1 MSQEATLGNKGV
13 YEIMHENLILRA
25 GDWVEIQSPSAIAQ
39 TLDENGSLDG
49 LPFMPEMAALCGQR
63 FQVVRQAEKTCFEV
77 RHGSYTTREFLKNDV
92 FMLRGL
98 RCTGA
103 NHDGCQR
110 LCAIFWK
117 RAWLKKV
124 EDGHAIAAFSP
135 CEMAPLSKKLKTKT
149 SATRYFCQ
157 STELAKA
164 TEQERINRKNVV
176 AKAFR
181 DIRSGAVGA
190 LEMIPLL
197 IVPFARKM
205 RNRFFGKPRLLGTL
219 RKTPVGNLQLQPGEI
234 VEIKTIEEMRA
245 TLDMQ
250 GRNRGLICDLEL
262 RKFCGRK
269 YRVLSRLD
277 RMISEATGEMRKVE
291 GTVYLDGNLCMC
303 AWSVGGCPRQEY
315 CYWREIWLKRVDPGA
330 KAKIEPGLW
339 SQNAV

>member
-1 MSQEATLGNKGV
+1 M
-13 YEIMHENLILRA
+13 LRA
-25 GDWVEIQSPSAIAQ
+25 DDWVEVKSPAAIAQ
-39 TLDENGSLDG
+39 TLDEDGSLDG
-49 LPFMPEMAALCGQR
+49 LPFMPEMAAMCGQR
-63 FQVVRQAEKTCFEV
+63 FRVMRQAEKTCFEV
-77 RHGSYTTREFLKNDV
+77 GYGAYTTREFLNNDV
-92 FMLRGL
+92 FLLKGL
-98 RCTGA
+98 RCSGT

-124 EDGHAIAAFSP
+124 EEVDVSPAFSP
-135 CEMAPLSKKLKTKT
+135 CEMALLTKKLKTKS

-164 TEQERINRKNVV
+164 TKPEPIKRKSIIV
-176 AKAFR
+176 KSLR

-205 RNRFFGKPRLLGTL
+205 RNRFFGKPQLLGTL
-219 RKTPVGNLQLQPGEI
+219 RKTPVGNLRLQPGEI
-234 VEIKTIEEMRA
+234 VEIKTIEEMQA
-245 TLDMQ
+245 TLDGD

-315 CYWREIWLKRVDPGA
+315 CYWREVWLKRVDPGA
-330 KAKIEPGLW
+330 KVKIEPGLW
-339 SQNAV
+339 NQSAV

>member
-1 MSQEATLGNKGV
+1 
-13 YEIMHENLILRA
+13 MHDDLMLRA
-25 GDWVEIQSPSAIAQ
+25 DDWVEIESPAAIAQ
-39 TLDENGSLDG
+39 TLDEDGSLDG

-63 FQVVRQAEKTCFEV
+63 FRVMRQAEKTCFEV
-77 RHGSYTTREFLKNDV
+77 GHGAYTTREFLNNDV
-92 FMLRGL
+92 FLLKGL
-98 RCTGA
+98 RCSGT

-124 EDGHAIAAFSP
+124 REGHASPAFSS
-135 CEMAPLSKKLKTKT
+135 CEMPLLTKKLKTK
-149 SATRYFCQ
+149 SGATRYFCQ
-157 STELAKA
+157 STELAKS
-164 TEQERINRKNVV
+164 TKPEPIKRKSIIV
-176 AKAFR
+176 KSLR

-245 TLDMQ
+245 TLDGD

-315 CYWREIWLKRVDPGA
+315 CYWREVWLKRVDTGA
-330 KAKIEPGLW
+330 KVKVEPGLW
-339 SQNAV
+339 NQSAV